1 MAVGETTDDT
11 KGTNNMWYVITSL
24 VIGGAWTSAFSVVLG
39 KNMWVSIKRGYK
51 PDGEDI
57 MRFALC
63 TYTSIFLFATA
74 IYCLVSMKAI

>member
-1 MAVGETTDDT
+1 
-11 KGTNNMWYVITSL
+11 MWYIIITL

-39 KNMWVSIKRGYK
+39 KNMRVSIKRGYK

-57 MRFALC
+57 MMFALC